1 MTSNVTR
8 PTVAAA
14 SYSWGMVP
22 LLGNLA
28 YGLMAFAFIT
38 RDLLYLRSLLV
49 IAQTLVIA
57 YALLAGVPVIAA
69 WNVLYVSVN
78 AYMAVQLLQERRAVR
93 LPDELQ
99 ALYERH
105 FAALAPGEFLRWW
118 AQGEPARLEAN
129 AALARDGDRPSHL
142 YFRREGRVQVRRG
155 AATLAELPGGYF
167 IGEMSLLTNRA
178 ANADAIAITPLDVHR
193 WERDGLEAIRD
204 RNPTLWTRIQ
214 AVIGHDLVEKIH
226 LAEQAGSR
234 EPTGGA

>member
-1 MTSNVTR
+1 ML
-8 PTVAAA
+8 
-14 SYSWGMVP
+14 P

-49 IAQTLVIA
+49 VAQTLVIA

-93 LPDELQ
+93 VPDELR

-105 FAALAPGEFLRWW
+105 FSALTPGEFLRWW
-118 AQGEPARLEAN
+118 AQGEPARIDATAVLT
-129 AALARDGDRPSHL
+129 RDGERPSHL
-142 YFRREGRVQVRRG
+142 YFLRDGRVQVRRG
-155 AATLAELPGGYF
+155 ATTLAELPGGYF
-167 IGEMSLLTNRA
+167 VGEMSLLTNRA
-178 ANADAIAITPLDVHR
+178 ANADAIATTPLDVHR

-204 RNPTLWTRIQ
+204 RNPKLWTRIQ
-214 AVIGHDLVEKIH
+214 SVIGHDLVEKIH
-226 LAEQAGSR
+226 LAERSGSGGR
-234 EPTGGA
+234 TGEA